1 MAALTRAEAHRQ
13 RRLRQKLSRLTPTL
27 AVVLLLGFTFACT
40 DSGGNRTTQPEGS
53 DNDALLVDVIMSG
66 LTAYPRADFK
76 SQHAV
81 RCVAKGIV
89 ERFGTERLEEL
100 GLDIA
105 TRTAPMLHVPGLTE
119 PERHEV
125 AAAYRACID
134 AKASYVQG
142 LIAEG
147 FSEAEARCVWA
158 SYEATGI
165 PDVHLTEAPHGIS
178 TVDTETARAHLDTF
192 LEAAKAACRDW
203 L

>member
-1 MAALTRAEAHRQ
+1 M
-13 RRLRQKLSRLTPTL
+13 
-27 AVVLLLGFTFACT
+27 LLLGLTVACT
-40 DSGGNRTTQPEGS
+40 DGDGKRATSAQRS
-53 DNDALLVDVIMSG
+53 DDDARAVEVTMLG
-66 LTAYPRADFK
+66 LTAYPRADFE
-76 SQHAV
+76 SEHAV
-81 RCVAKGIV
+81 RCVAEGIV
-89 ERFGTERLEEL
+89 ERFGVQRLEEL

-134 AKASYVQG
+134 EGGGYVEG

-147 FSEAEARCVWA
+147 FSEPEARCVWA
-158 SYEATGI
+158 GYEATGI

-178 TVDTETARAHLDTF
+178 EVDTEIARAHLDAL